1 MTSPLVPSALV
12 GKWLVR
18 RKAGLLPSFGL
29 SKSIHCNGRGV
40 TRVLGLP
47 LLPFR
52 VRARPDGLGVE
63 IRYRFL
69 PLCDVLVPELDAW
82 SGRGLI
88 FGREFCRFRL
98 VRAAAPA
105 WPAASPMPHL

>member
-1 MTSPLVPSALV
+1 MQPIANAGLV

-18 RKAGLLPSFGL
+18 REAGLLPNAGL
-29 SKSIHCNGRGV
+29 SKRIRTDGRGV
-40 TRVLGLP
+40 TRILGVP

-52 VRARPDGLGVE
+52 VSMRPDGLGAE
-63 IRYRFL
+63 LHYRFL
-69 PLCDVLVPELDAW
+69 PVRDVLVPELDAW

-98 VRAAAPA
+98 VRPSAES
-105 WPAASPMPHL
+105 WPAVNPAPHL